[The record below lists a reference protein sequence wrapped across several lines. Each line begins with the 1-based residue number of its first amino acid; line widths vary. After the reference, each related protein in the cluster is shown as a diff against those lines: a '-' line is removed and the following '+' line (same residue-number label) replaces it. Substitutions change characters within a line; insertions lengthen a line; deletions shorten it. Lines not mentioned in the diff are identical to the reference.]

1 MRKAVGPP
9 GAFEIE
15 PNLIL
20 EEISHPGVSLEDWT
34 RQALSKLKRDF
45 PSLRLIDV
53 AQTHLGGVTAHVI
66 WATRTFKFSTT
77 QIEYLLLTEESGV
90 ILVFTCSSADFSRL
104 SETFAKCAQSLEA
117 IP

>member
-9 GAFEIE
+9 GAFKIE

-53 AQTHLGGVTAHVI
+53 AQTHLGGVG
-66 WATRTFKFSTT
+66 RP
-77 QIEYLLLTEESGV
+77 EPL
-90 ILVFTCSSADFSRL
+90 SSAPLRS
-104 SETFAKCAQSLEA
+104 SICS
-117 IP
+117 

>member
-9 GAFEIE
+9 GAFKIE

-53 AQTHLGGVTAHVI
+53 LRLT
-66 WATRTFKFSTT
+66 WAALQPTS
-77 QIEYLLLTEESGV
+77 SGRPEP
-90 ILVFTCSSADFSRL
+90 LSSAPLRS
-104 SETFAKCAQSLEA
+104 SICS
-117 IP
+117 